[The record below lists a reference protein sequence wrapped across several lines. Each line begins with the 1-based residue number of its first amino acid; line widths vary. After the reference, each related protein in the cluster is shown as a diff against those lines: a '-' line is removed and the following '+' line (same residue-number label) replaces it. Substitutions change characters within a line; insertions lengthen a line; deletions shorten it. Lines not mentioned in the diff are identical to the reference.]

1 MATKTSKAAGT
12 ENKPAGAPRKRAF
25 ANFPDC
31 AKPEEARALA
41 DFSLRSSVNAAA
53 VVGQYGKETFGDLD
67 MGALAASLSDG
78 IKAVNNCDLQ
88 QVEGMLFGQAIAL
101 QTIFTN
107 MARRAPK
114 QDMMVH
120 WEAYMRMALKAQSQC
135 RMTLETLAGI
145 KNPPMVFA
153 RQANINNG
161 GQQQV
166 NNGTPASNENC
177 AVRAGAPTYAGNSS
191 IEPSKLLS
199 PTEN

>member
-1 MATKTSKAAGT
+1 MATKTSKAAAT
-12 ENKPAGAPRKRAF
+12 KQLATKPERKMTVG
-25 ANFPDC
+25 FPKC

-78 IKAVNNCDLQ
+78 IKAINNCDLQ

-114 QDMMVH
+114 QNMMVH
-120 WEAYMRMALKAQSQC
+120 WEAYLRIALKAQSQC
-135 RMTLETLAGI
+135 RMTLETLATI
-145 KNPPMVFA
+145 KNPPVVFA

-161 GQQQV
+161 GQRQV
-166 NNGTPASNENC
+166 NNGA
-177 AVRAGAPTYAGNSS
+177 
-191 IEPSKLLS
+191 
-199 PTEN
+199 